1 MWRATF
7 TPFILGNAKIAG
19 MADDAHLTGLKY
31 NIVRDYFVIYGG
43 LDLTAKRLQQSSL
56 YEYMSIREFDYLKLH
71 LIDTI
76 CSRGSTFV
84 SA

>member
-1 MWRATF
+1 MS
-7 TPFILGNAKIAG
+7 FILGNAKIAG
-19 MADDAHLTGLKY
+19 MAHDANLTGLKY

-43 LDLTAKRLQQSSL
+43 FGLSVKRLQRSSL
-56 YEYMSIREFDYLKLH
+56 YEYLFIWELDYLKLYP
-71 LIDTI
+71 IDSI

>member
-1 MWRATF
+1 
-7 TPFILGNAKIAG
+7 

-31 NIVRDYFVIYGG
+31 NIVRDYFVMYCG
-43 LDLTAKRLQQSSL
+43 LDLRVERLQQSSL
-56 YEYMSIREFDYLKLH
+56 YEYPSIWEFDYLKLH
-71 LIDTI
+71 LIDSI

>member
-7 TPFILGNAKIAG
+7 TPFIIGNAKIAG

-43 LDLTAKRLQQSSL
+43 LDLTDKRLQQSSL

-84 SA
+84 RA